1 MKQWISARKPCERI
15 THLHYKVMATI
26 YVRKN
31 GETYELALGEYDRLP
46 LTSKGLLNVA
56 ELVMGLANPPFDG
69 ALYRDYDDA
78 MEVYGEDDELDA
90 ILQPII
96 DRKYA
101 AVVYDVNCPGEEVYL
116 TESQVRDGVEQFSF
130 DMDSVWV
137 EGDLTGED
145 NVMRRANNHQLSR
158 MDEDGYLYG
167 SPL

>member
-1 MKQWISARKPCERI
+1 
-15 THLHYKVMATI
+15 MATI

-31 GETYELALGEYDRLP
+31 GAVNELSLGEYDRLP

-56 ELVMGLANPPFDG
+56 ELVMGLENPPFYD
-69 ALYRDYDDA
+69 AIYRDYDDA
-78 MEVYGEDDELDA
+78 MEVYGEDDDLDA
-90 ILQPII
+90 ILEPVVSG
-96 DRKYA
+96 KYA
-101 AVVYDVNCPGEEVYL
+101 AVIYDVNCPGEEVYL
-116 TESQVRDGVEQFSF
+116 TASQVRDGVEKFSF

-145 NVMRRANNHQLSR
+145 NIMRRANNHQLSR

>member
-1 MKQWISARKPCERI
+1 MS
-15 THLHYKVMATI
+15 TI

-31 GETYELALGEYDRLP
+31 GETYELGLGEYDRLP

-56 ELVMGLANPPFDG
+56 ELVMGLENSPFYD

-78 MEVYGEDDELDA
+78 KEVYGENNELDA

-116 TESQVRDGVEQFSF
+116 TESQVNDGVEQFSF

-137 EGDLTGED
+137 EGDMTGE
-145 NVMRRANNHQLSR
+145 NNLMRRVNNHQLSR

>member
-1 MKQWISARKPCERI
+1 
-15 THLHYKVMATI
+15 MATI

-31 GETYELALGEYDRLP
+31 GETFELGLGEYDRLP

-56 ELVMGLANPPFDG
+56 ELVMGLERPIFFD
-69 ALYRDYDDA
+69 AIYRDYDDA
-78 MEVYGEDDELDA
+78 MEAYGEDDDLDA
-90 ILQPII
+90 ILQPVV

-101 AVVYDVNCPGEEVYL
+101 AVIYDANCPGEEVYL

-130 DMDSVWV
+130 NMDSVWV
-137 EGDLTGED
+137 EGVLTGED
-145 NVMRRANNHQLSR
+145 NVMRRANQHQLSR

>member
-1 MKQWISARKPCERI
+1 MS
-15 THLHYKVMATI
+15 TI

-31 GETYELALGEYDRLP
+31 GETYELGLGEYDRLP

-56 ELVMGLANPPFDG
+56 ELVMGLENSPFYD

-78 MEVYGEDDELDA
+78 KEVYGENNELDA

-137 EGDLTGED
+137 EGVLTGED
-145 NVMRRANNHQLSR
+145 NVMRRANQHQLSR

>member
-1 MKQWISARKPCERI
+1 
-15 THLHYKVMATI
+15 MATI

-31 GETYELALGEYDRLP
+31 GNTFELGLGEYDRLP

-56 ELVMGLANPPFDG
+56 ELIMGLERPIFFD
-69 ALYRDYDDA
+69 AIYRDYDDA
-78 MEVYGEDDELDA
+78 MEVYGEDDDLDA
-90 ILQPII
+90 ILQPVI
-96 DRKYA
+96 DHKYA
-101 AVVYDVNCPGEEVYL
+101 AVVYNVNCPGEEVYL
-116 TESQVRDGVEQFSF
+116 TASQVRDGVEKLNF

-137 EGDLTGED
+137 EGDMTGED

>member
-1 MKQWISARKPCERI
+1 
-15 THLHYKVMATI
+15 MATI

-31 GETYELALGEYDRLP
+31 GETYELGLGEYDRLP

-56 ELVMGLANPPFDG
+56 ELVMGLENSPFCD

-78 MEVYGEDDELDA
+78 EEVYGEDDELDA

-96 DRKYA
+96 DHKYA

-116 TESQVRDGVEQFSF
+116 TEEQVRDGVEQFNL

-137 EGDLTGED
+137 EGELTGED

>member
-1 MKQWISARKPCERI
+1 MS
-15 THLHYKVMATI
+15 TI

-31 GETYELALGEYDRLP
+31 GETYELGLGEYDRLP

-56 ELVMGLANPPFDG
+56 ELVMGLENSPFYD

-78 MEVYGEDDELDA
+78 KEVYGENNELDA

-137 EGDLTGED
+137 EGDMTGED

>member
-1 MKQWISARKPCERI
+1 
-15 THLHYKVMATI
+15 MATI
-26 YVRKN
+26 YVRIN
-31 GETYELALGEYDRLP
+31 GKTDELGLGEYDRLP
-46 LTSKGLLNVA
+46 LTNKGLLNVA
-56 ELVMGLANPPFDG
+56 ELVMGLERPIFFD
-69 ALYRDYDDA
+69 AIYRDYDDA

-101 AVVYDVNCPGEEVYL
+101 AVIYDVNRPGEEVYL
-116 TESQVRDGVEQFSF
+116 TDSQVRDGVEQFSF

-145 NVMRRANNHQLSR
+145 NVTRRINNHQLSR
-158 MDEDGYLYG
+158 IDEDGYLYG

>member
-78 MEVYGEDDELDA
+78 MEVYG
-90 ILQPII
+90 
-96 DRKYA
+96 
-101 AVVYDVNCPGEEVYL
+101 
-116 TESQVRDGVEQFSF
+116 
-130 DMDSVWV
+130 
-137 EGDLTGED
+137 
-145 NVMRRANNHQLSR
+145 
-158 MDEDGYLYG
+158 
-167 SPL
+167 